1 MGYFDS
7 IYVSDLPHR
16 ARTVYMYLKDRINKD
31 GTCWPSIRTIAQ
43 DLHLSRATVQRAL
56 NDLCAAGYLSTRSQ
70 ILGLSP
76 DRVQP
81 SFTLSHRS
89 RQARPPAAS
98 RARAA
103 QTPRRH
109 ASSAAEAAEAATQ
122 QAITAPRSGWGPKA

>member
-1 MGYFDS
+1 MPPHMGS
-7 IYVSDLPHR
+7 V
-16 ARTVYMYLKDRINKD
+16 
-31 GTCWPSIRTIAQ
+31 PSIMAGSTGST
-43 DLHLSRATVQRAL
+43 LSMAARYHALARITVRAITSASSAHSRYS
-56 NDLCAAGYLSTRSQ
+56 AAGYLSTRSQ
-70 ILGLSP
+70 IPGPIP

-81 SFTLSHRS
+81 SFTLSHRR

-103 QTPRRH
+103 QAPRRH